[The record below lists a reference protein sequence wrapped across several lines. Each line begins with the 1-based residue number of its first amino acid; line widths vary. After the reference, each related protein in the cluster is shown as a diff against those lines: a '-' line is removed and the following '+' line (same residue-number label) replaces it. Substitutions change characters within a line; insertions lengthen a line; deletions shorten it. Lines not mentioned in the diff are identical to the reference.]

1 MVKIGD
7 KVRFLNSVG
16 GGIVVKQVNKDI
28 ILVEEDDG
36 FETPVL
42 MRECVVIEP
51 ARPEPAP
58 ENFRTPSAKPVVPA
72 DTTPEETLEI
82 IETPEGEK
90 LNIWLAYVPEDR
102 QHLQDSRYD
111 AYLVN
116 DSNYFLYY
124 TYLNRTE
131 AGWHTRQAGIIEPN
145 IKLHLEEFGKE
156 NLNELET
163 VCLQYLPFKQ
173 DKPFSL
179 KNPAAVEIRLDTVKF
194 YKLHSF
200 RENDYFDEEAL
211 LYPIVRNDLPER
223 QISLS
228 AAELEAF
235 IREKKT
241 TARKPERQPLAKKKS
256 GTPDIIETD
265 LHIHELLDTTAG
277 LSNADILN
285 YQLEKFREVMDTY
298 KNKKGQKLVF
308 IHGKGDGVLR
318 NAIIKELRSQYKN
331 AYYQD
336 ASFREYGFG
345 ATMVTIR

>member
-28 ILVEEDDG
+28 ILVEEEDG

-51 ARPEPAP
+51 ARPDEFSKAP
-58 ENFRTPSAKPVVPA
+58 RQTSAAPKIP
-72 DTTPEETLEI
+72 DSGIPEEKTEI

-90 LNIWLAYVPEDR
+90 LNVWLAFVPEDR
-102 QHLQDSRYD
+102 KRLQESRYD

-116 DSNYFLYY
+116 DSNYFLYF
-124 TYLNRTE
+124 TYLNRTA
-131 AGWHTRQAGIIEPN
+131 AGWNTRQAGIIEPN
-145 IKLHLEEFGKE
+145 IKLYLEEFGKE
-156 NLNELET
+156 DLNDLET
-163 VCLQYLPFKQ
+163 VCIQYLPFKQ
-173 DKPFSL
+173 DKPFRL
-179 KNPAAVEIRLDTVKF
+179 KNPAAVEIRPDTTKF

-211 LYPIVRNDLPER
+211 LYPIVRNDLPEK
-223 QISLS
+223 QTHVA
-228 AAELEAF
+228 AAEIEAAML
-235 IREKKT
+235 EKKQ
-241 TARKPERQPLAKKKS
+241 AAQKPERQPIVRKKAADS
-256 GTPDIIETD
+256 GIIETD
-265 LHIHELLDTTAG
+265 LHIRELLDTTAG

-285 YQLEKFREVMDTY
+285 YQLEKFREVMDVY

-308 IHGKGDGVLR
+308 IHGKGDGILR
-318 NAIIKELRSQYKN
+318 NAIINELRTKYKN
-331 AYYQD
+331 AYFQD

-345 ATMVTIR
+345 ATLVTVR